1 MNKIL
6 INLSCGFVKD
16 FSIVDFLF
24 FMYFGVNIIGMR
36 MVDFENFKVIVVVDR
51 WKKDFERSFFSLFF
65 IGCD

>member
-6 INLSCGFVKD
+6 INLSFGFVKD

-24 FMYFGVNIIGMR
+24 FMYIGVNIIGMR